1 MKNFSPNT
9 PGNRQQGAALL
20 VSLII
25 MLAMT
30 ITGITVMNGARQEI
44 NMAALMQQEEVAL
57 RRAERTL
64 LAAEAD
70 VEGQGSF
77 NSAVVGH
84 FLPGNNLDAQ
94 TASWSAIASKAGP
107 VSSDNDIDDDDA
119 YVIEY
124 LGTKDLPG
132 ESVGVNPDTPVI
144 GGSAHVYRITA
155 RSASGG
161 KSIRLVETT
170 YTKIN

>member
-1 MKNFSPNT
+1 MKNLSPNT
-9 PGNRQQGAALL
+9 PGNRQRGAALL
-20 VSLII
+20 MSLII

-30 ITGITVMNGARQEI
+30 ITGIAVMNGARQEI

-77 NSAVVGH
+77 NSAVDGH
-84 FLPGNNLDAQ
+84 YLPENNLDAQ
-94 TASWSAIASKAGP
+94 TTNWSAISSQAGP
-107 VSSDNDIDDDDA
+107 VNSDNSIDDDDA

-124 LGTKDLPG
+124 LGAKDLPG
-132 ESVGVNPDTPVI
+132 ESVGVDPDTPII
-144 GGSAHVYRITA
+144 GGDAHVYRITA

-161 KSIRLVETT
+161 KSIRLIEST
-170 YTKIN
+170 YTKMN